1 MFFKTLLT
9 VLISFLCTP
18 ANVAFAE
25 DAQNAKAIVRLNG
38 KAKHAFPNKNFP
50 FANVNAPKGGKL
62 RLAAQ
67 GTFDS
72 LNRFSIHGSTP
83 DEVLILQYD
92 MLMFRSPDEP
102 FTMYPLLAESA
113 DIASDN
119 SSITF
124 KINPKARFADGSSV
138 HSQDV
143 KASIEHLREKG
154 KPRYKMSF
162 GAVTRID
169 IIDEL
174 TIKINFSKKKED
186 GTYDPENLLV
196 VSHCIVLPKKDLEKT
211 NIGEQ
216 SNTPIQGTGPYRVKS
231 FEHGRHIE
239 MERRDDYWAKDYLK
253 GFFNFDI
260 IRLDYYKTSQ
270 AQFQAFQA
278 GAYDVF
284 FETNPQNWNR
294 GFDFPAA
301 KDGRVV
307 KFEAEHKRGVLSRY
321 FIVNMRHPLFQDIN
335 LRKAISLA
343 FDADTV
349 NRRIYEGDM
358 KVPESTFANTIYA
371 HSGKAEGVELQIL
384 KKYQNR
390 MNDRFDEIINNAYT
404 TPKTQS
410 PIDHR
415 KYIKEAATI
424 LDLAGYKVE
433 KGMRLTKDGK
443 PLEFSIMVKDEK
455 LEKIALSYAQNLK
468 LLGITLHIQRVD
480 TVQYENRVLESDFD
494 MIIHAIA
501 NGMSPGIEQT
511 YYYGAKFAHTKGS
524 SNYIGLSDDI
534 LEDLAY
540 EVAKSSTS
548 EMHIAACHAMDR
560 YLMHLYCFIP
570 IAYDNKYRE
579 ARWSG
584 RLETPEY
591 DPEMGR
597 NVMAFGWFNG
607 HIQNEPLIN
616 KEEESGFFH
625 TLKQKVK
632 SIFSSIWGEQ

>member
-1 MFFKTLLT
+1 MMFLKTFFL
-9 VLISFLCTP
+9 VLSSFLYTS
-18 ANVAFAE
+18 AHIVFAQ
-25 DAQNAKAIVRLNG
+25 DVQNSKAIVRLNG
-38 KAKHAFPNKNFP
+38 KAKHAFPNENFP
-50 FANVNAPKGGKL
+50 FANANAPKGGKL
-62 RLAAQ
+62 RLATQ

-92 MLMFRSPDEP
+92 MLMLRAPDEP

-113 DIASDN
+113 DIASDS

-124 KINPKARFADGSSV
+124 KINPKAKFADGSSV
-138 HSQDV
+138 HSEDV
-143 KASIEHLREKG
+143 KATMEHLRDKG

-162 GAVTRID
+162 GPIERIA
-169 IIDEL
+169 IIDDL
-174 TIKINFSKKKED
+174 TIKIIFAKKED
-186 GTYDPENLLV
+186 GTYDPETPLA
-196 VSHCIVLPKKDLEKT
+196 VSLCMVMPKKDLEKT

-216 SNTPIQGTGPYRVKS
+216 SNHPIQGTGPYKVKS
-231 FEHGRHIE
+231 FEHGSHIE
-239 MERRDDYWAKDYLK
+239 LERRDDYWAKDYLK
-253 GFFNFDI
+253 GFFNFDS

-284 FETNPQNWNR
+284 FETNPQNWKR

-321 FIVNMRHPLFQDIN
+321 FIVNMRRPLFQDIN

-358 KVPESTFANTIYA
+358 KVPESTFANTMYA
-371 HSGKAEGVELQIL
+371 HNGKAEGVELQIL
-384 KKYQNR
+384 TKYQNR
-390 MNDRFDEIINNAYT
+390 IGDRFDEIINNAYS
-404 TPKTQS
+404 TPKTQT

-415 KYIKEAATI
+415 KYIKQAAAI

-443 PLEFSIMVKDEK
+443 PLEFSMMVKDEK

-511 YYYGAKFAHTKGS
+511 YYYGSKFANIKGS
-524 SNYIGLSDDI
+524 SNYIGLSDSI
-534 LEDLAY
+534 LEELAY
-540 EVAKSSTS
+540 EVAKSSTAES
-548 EMHIAACHAMDR
+548 HIAACHAMDR

-579 ARWSG
+579 ARWVG
-584 RLETPEY
+584 ALETPEY
-591 DPEMGR
+591 DPDMGR
-597 NVMAFGWFNG
+597 NVMAFGWFNEN
-607 HIQNEPLIN
+607 IQHEPII
-616 KEEESGFFH
+616 KTEEESGFFH
-625 TLKQKVK
+625 TIKEKIQ
-632 SIFSSIWGEQ
+632 SIFS

>member
-1 MFFKTLLT
+1 MFL
-9 VLISFLCTP
+9 VSFLS
-18 ANVAFAE
+18 ANLIFAE
-25 DAQNAKAIVRLNG
+25 DTQKTKAIVRLNG
-38 KAKHAFPNKNFP
+38 KAKHAFPNENFP
-50 FANVNAPKGGKL
+50 FANANAPKGGKL
-62 RLAAQ
+62 RLATQ

-92 MLMFRSPDEP
+92 MLMLRAPDEP

-113 DIASDN
+113 DIASDS

-124 KINPKARFADGSSV
+124 KINPKAKFADGSSV
-138 HSQDV
+138 HSEDV
-143 KASIEHLREKG
+143 KATMEHLRDKG

-162 GAVTRID
+162 GAVSRID
-169 IIDEL
+169 IIDDL
-174 TIKINFSKKKED
+174 TIKINFSKKED
-186 GTYDPENLLV
+186 STYDPENPLV
-196 VSHCIVLPKKDLEKT
+196 VAHCIVLPKKDLEKT

-216 SNTPIQGTGPYRVKS
+216 SNHPIQGTGPYKVKS

-253 GFFNFDI
+253 GFFNFDS

-284 FETNPQNWNR
+284 FETNPQNWKR

-301 KDGRVV
+301 QDGRVV

-321 FIVNMRHPLFQDIN
+321 FIVNMRRPLFQDIN

-371 HSGKAEGVELQIL
+371 HSGTAEGVELDIL
-384 KKYQNR
+384 TKYKNR
-390 MNDRFDEIINNAYT
+390 IGDRFDDIINNAYT

-415 KYIKEAATI
+415 KYIKQAAAI

-443 PLEFSIMVKDEK
+443 PLECSIMVKDEK

-511 YYYGAKFAHTKGS
+511 YYYGSKFANIKGS

-534 LEDLAY
+534 LEALAY
-540 EVAKSSTS
+540 EVAKSSTAES
-548 EMHIAACHAMDR
+548 HIAACHAMDR

-579 ARWSG
+579 ARWAG
-584 RLETPEY
+584 ALETPAY

-597 NVMAFGWFNG
+597 NVMAFGWFDANSQ
-607 HIQNEPLIN
+607 HKPMIN
-616 KEEESGFFH
+616 TEEESGFFH
-625 TLKQKVK
+625 TIKEKIK
-632 SIFSSIWGEQ
+632 SIFS